1 MKEVSGGHRKLTGL
15 EESLLNTGHQW
26 TVTLK
31 HFRGKTMGRLRFEL
45 RTSRL
50 KAGCSTAE
58 LATLMGQSHG
68 DYHASA
74 VLTMPPS
81 APAPWPSPRRAP
93 DSWVATSAVV
103 VGDVELASGASI
115 WPTAV
120 LRGDLASIRI
130 GPDSNVQDGAV
141 LHGDPGAPV
150 VIAARVT
157 IGHRAVIHGATVEE
171 GALVGI
177 GAIVLN
183 GVTVGAG
190 AMVAAGAVVTR
201 DVPPGML
208 VAGIPARPVRSLGEE
223 ALAEQRHHADLYA
236 RLAHTHGRL
245 GPEGIFGGGLVTDCG
260 QAAQNSAS
268 EEPRL

>member
-1 MKEVSGGHRKLTGL
+1 
-15 EESLLNTGHQW
+15 
-26 TVTLK
+26 
-31 HFRGKTMGRLRFEL
+31 MGRLRFEL

-58 LATLMGQSHG
+58 LATLIRSSHG

-74 VLTMPPS
+74 TLTMSQS
-81 APAPWPSPRRAP
+81 ATAPWPSPRRAP

-103 VGDVELASGASI
+103 VGDVELASGASV

-120 LRGDLASIRI
+120 LRGDLASIHV
-130 GPDSNVQDGAV
+130 GPNSNVQDGAI

-150 VIAARVT
+150 VIAAQVT
-157 IGHRAVIHGATVEE
+157 VGHRAVIHGASVQE

-190 AMVAAGAVVTR
+190 AVVAAGAVVTR

-208 VAGIPARPVRSLGEE
+208 VAGVPARPVRSLGEE
-223 ALAEQRHHADLYA
+223 ALEEQRRHADLYA
-236 RLAHTHGRL
+236 QLALTHGKL
-245 GPEGIFGGGLVTDCG
+245 GPEGMFGHRLVTDCG
-260 QAAQNSAS
+260 QAAHSSTS
-268 EEPRL
+268 EGSGL

>member
-1 MKEVSGGHRKLTGL
+1 
-15 EESLLNTGHQW
+15 
-26 TVTLK
+26 
-31 HFRGKTMGRLRFEL
+31 MGRLRFEL

-58 LATLMGQSHG
+58 LATLTGQSHG

-74 VLTMPPS
+74 TLTMPQS
-81 APAPWPSPRRAP
+81 VNAPWASLRQAP
-93 DSWVATSAVV
+93 DSWVAATAVV
-103 VGDVELASGASI
+103 VGDVELAPGASV

-130 GPDSNVQDGAV
+130 GANSNVQDGAV

-150 VIAARVT
+150 VIAPQVT

-208 VAGIPARPVRSLGEE
+208 VAGVPARPVRSLSEE
-223 ALAEQRHHADLYA
+223 AMAEQRRHADRYA
-236 RLAHTHGRL
+236 QLARTHGDL
-245 GPEGIFGGGLVTDCG
+245 GAEGIFGHGLVTDCG
-260 QAAQNSAS
+260 QAAHNSAP
-268 EEPRL
+268 EGPRL

>member
-1 MKEVSGGHRKLTGL
+1 
-15 EESLLNTGHQW
+15 
-26 TVTLK
+26 
-31 HFRGKTMGRLRFEL
+31 MGRLRFEL

-58 LATLMGQSHG
+58 LATLIGQSRG

-74 VLTMPPS
+74 TLTMVEPPT
-81 APAPWPSPRRAP
+81 APWPSPRRAP
-93 DSWVATSAVV
+93 GSWVAASAVV
-103 VGDVELASGASI
+103 VGDVELASGASV

-120 LRGDLASIRI
+120 LRGDLAPIRI
-130 GPDSNVQDGAV
+130 GANSNVQDGAV

-150 VIAARVT
+150 VIAAQVT
-157 IGHRAVIHGATVEE
+157 IGHRAVIHGASVQE

-201 DVPPGML
+201 DVPAGML
-208 VAGIPARPVRSLGEE
+208 VAGVPARPVRSLDEE
-223 ALAEQRHHADLYA
+223 ALEEQCRHADHYV
-236 RLAHTHGRL
+236 RLARTHGSL
-245 GPEGIFGGGLVTDCG
+245 AAEGIFGCGLVTDCG
-260 QAAQNSAS
+260 QAAHSLPP
-268 EEPRL
+268 EGPRL

>member
-1 MKEVSGGHRKLTGL
+1 
-15 EESLLNTGHQW
+15 
-26 TVTLK
+26 
-31 HFRGKTMGRLRFEL
+31 MGRLRFEL

-58 LATLMGQSHG
+58 LATLAGQSHG

-74 VLTMPPS
+74 TLTMSQSVPV
-81 APAPWPSPRRAP
+81 PWPAPRRAP
-93 DSWVATSAVV
+93 DCWVAASAVV
-103 VGDVELASGASI
+103 VGDVELAPGASV

-130 GPDSNVQDGAV
+130 GPNSNVQDGAV
-141 LHGDPGAPV
+141 LHGDPDAPV

-157 IGHRAVIHGATVEE
+157 IGHRAVIHGASVQE

-190 AMVAAGAVVTR
+190 AMVAAGAVVTK

-208 VAGIPARPVRSLGEE
+208 VAGVPARPVRSLSEKAMEE
-223 ALAEQRHHADLYA
+223 QCRHADDYA
-236 RLAHTHGRL
+236 QLARTHAML
-245 GPEGIFGGGLVTDCG
+245 GPEGIFGHGLVTDCG
-260 QAAQNSAS
+260 QVAHNPALKG
-268 EEPRL
+268 PRL

>member
-1 MKEVSGGHRKLTGL
+1 
-15 EESLLNTGHQW
+15 
-26 TVTLK
+26 
-31 HFRGKTMGRLRFEL
+31 MGRLRFEL

-68 DYHASA
+68 EYHASA
-74 VLTMPPS
+74 TLTMLQ
-81 APAPWPSPRRAP
+81 AVPASWPSPRQAP
-93 DSWVATSAVV
+93 DSWVAASAVV
-103 VGDVELASGASI
+103 VGDVELAPGASV

-130 GPDSNVQDGAV
+130 GSNSNVQDGAV

-150 VIAARVT
+150 VIEGQVT
-157 IGHRAVIHGATVEE
+157 VGHRAVIHGATVQD

-190 AMVAAGAVVTR
+190 AMVAAGAVVTK

-208 VAGIPARPVRSLGEE
+208 VAGVPARPVRSLSEE
-223 ALAEQRHHADLYA
+223 AVVEQRRHADDYA
-236 RLAHTHGRL
+236 QLARTHGML
-245 GPEGIFGGGLVTDCG
+245 GAKGVFGHGLVTDCG
-260 QAAQNSAS
+260 QAAHNPAPEGS
-268 EEPRL
+268 RL

>member
-1 MKEVSGGHRKLTGL
+1 
-15 EESLLNTGHQW
+15 
-26 TVTLK
+26 
-31 HFRGKTMGRLRFEL
+31 MGRLRFEL

-58 LATLMGQSHG
+58 LATLTGQSHG

-74 VLTMPPS
+74 TLTMSQSVPVS
-81 APAPWPSPRRAP
+81 WPSPRRAP
-93 DSWVATSAVV
+93 DSWLAASAVV
-103 VGDVELASGASI
+103 VGDVELAPGASV

-120 LRGDLASIRI
+120 LRGDLASICI
-130 GPDSNVQDGAV
+130 GPNSNVQDGAV

-157 IGHRAVIHGATVEE
+157 IGHRAVIHGATVQE

-208 VAGIPARPVRSLGEE
+208 VAGVPARPVRSLGEE
-223 ALAEQRHHADLYA
+223 AMEEQCRHADDYA
-236 RLAHTHGRL
+236 QLARTHAML
-245 GPEGIFGGGLVTDCG
+245 GPEGVFGHGLVTDCG
-260 QAAQNSAS
+260 QVAHNPAL
-268 EEPRL
+268 EGPRL

>member
-1 MKEVSGGHRKLTGL
+1 
-15 EESLLNTGHQW
+15 
-26 TVTLK
+26 
-31 HFRGKTMGRLRFEL
+31 MGRLRFEL

-74 VLTMPPS
+74 TLTMSSS
-81 APAPWPSPRRAP
+81 APVPWASPRQAP

-103 VGDVELASGASI
+103 VGDVELASGTSV

-130 GPDSNVQDGAV
+130 GPNSNVQDGAI
-141 LHGDPGAPV
+141 LHGDPGVPV
-150 VIAARVT
+150 VIGAHVT
-157 IGHRAVIHGATVEE
+157 IGHRAVIHGASVQD
-171 GALVGI
+171 GAVVGI

-190 AMVAAGAVVTR
+190 AVVAAGAVVTR

-208 VAGIPARPVRSLGEE
+208 VAGVPARPVRSLQEE
-223 ALAEQRHHADLYA
+223 ALEEQRRHGDRYA
-236 RLAHTHGRL
+236 QLARTHGML
-245 GPEGIFGGGLVTDCG
+245 GPAGIFGHGLVTDCG
-260 QAAQNSAS
+260 QAAHNPAP
-268 EEPRL
+268 EGPRL